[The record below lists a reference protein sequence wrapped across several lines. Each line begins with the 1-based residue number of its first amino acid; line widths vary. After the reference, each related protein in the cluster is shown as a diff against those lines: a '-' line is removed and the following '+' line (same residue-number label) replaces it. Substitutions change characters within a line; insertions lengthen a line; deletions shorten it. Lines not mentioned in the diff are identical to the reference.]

1 MKPIA
6 LALLVATS
14 AVAQQAPAPAPVQQ
28 AFAKVQAGDAAGAVA
43 ILEPIVAAEP
53 RNARALR
60 VLGTAYIRTKAYDK
74 ALAVLTKSL
83 QLEPDFP
90 GALYNVAVVHA
101 LRGETDAAFE
111 WLAK

>member
-1 MKPIA
+1 
-6 LALLVATS
+6 
-14 AVAQQAPAPAPVQQ
+14 
-28 AFAKVQAGDAAGAVA
+28 
-43 ILEPIVAAEP
+43 PIVAAEP

-111 WLAK
+111 WLAKSKATKKLEMSQIEVDADLAPLRADPRFHALLPTAAEFAA